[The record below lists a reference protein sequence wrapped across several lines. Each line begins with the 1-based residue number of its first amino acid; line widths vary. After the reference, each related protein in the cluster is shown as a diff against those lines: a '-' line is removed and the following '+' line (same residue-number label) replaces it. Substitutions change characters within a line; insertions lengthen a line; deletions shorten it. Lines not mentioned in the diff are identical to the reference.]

1 MDRKS
6 LIRNHQQ
13 EIASKKTMCKGKS
26 SLMGEQKLPDIND
39 YAPIVGADVIDELY
53 LLSERIRGM
62 TIQNINSTSEG
73 GGVAEILSR
82 ILPLLRQLGLEACW
96 DVLKGD
102 EAFFRVT
109 KKFHNALQGMNASM
123 TKEELDYF
131 LAINRRNAEEM
142 DFHGDV
148 IFVHDPQPIAL
159 IEKIAIKSNVKKPS
173 KKCVWRCHVDL
184 SNPRMDVMDFLKGY
198 IRKYDSVIVSSPK
211 YARGDI
217 SVPQV
222 IVPPSIDPLSEK
234 NMDLPTATISSVLDH
249 FGIDEDRPI
258 VTQVSRF
265 DRFKNPCGVI
275 DIYKKVKE
283 STDLQLVLAGGGATD
298 DPEGPGIL
306 KQLQCIAEHDPDIH
320 ILDLPPYS
328 DLEINA
334 LQRASTVVLQNS
346 SREGFGLTVT
356 EALWKAKPVIASAVG
371 GIPLQ
376 ITHEHSGILT
386 RSLDETANYLRK
398 LLNDPQYALN
408 LGTNGRD
415 HVRNNFLITRH
426 IRDCLVLFN
435 SFYDG
440 NTIRIQNCIKT

>member
-1 MDRKS
+1 MP
-6 LIRNHQQ
+6 
-13 EIASKKTMCKGKS
+13 E
-26 SLMGEQKLPDIND
+26 IND
-39 YAPIVGADVIDELY
+39 YASIVGEDVIDELY

-62 TIQNINSTSEG
+62 SIQNINSTSEG

-82 ILPLLRQLGLEACW
+82 MLPLLRQLGLEACW

-102 EAFFRVT
+102 EAFFRIT
-109 KKFHNALQGMNASM
+109 KKFHNALQGMNACV
-123 TKEELDYF
+123 TKEELAYF
-131 LAINRRNAEEM
+131 LAVNRRNAEEI
-142 DFHGDV
+142 DFYGDV

-159 IEKIAIKSNVKKPS
+159 IEKMTGKADR
-173 KKCVWRCHVDL
+173 KCVWRCHVDL
-184 SNPRMDVMDFLKGY
+184 SKPQMEVMDFLKSY
-198 IRKYDSVIVSSPK
+198 IGKYDSVVISSPK
-211 YARGDI
+211 YSRGDI
-217 SVPQV
+217 GVPQV
-222 IVPPSIDPLSEK
+222 IIPPSIDPLSEK
-234 NMDLPTATISSVLDH
+234 NKDLSKTEISLVLDH

-275 DIYKKVKE
+275 DAYKKVKE

-306 KQLQCIAEHDPDIH
+306 EQLRCAVEYDSDIN
-320 ILDLPPYS
+320 IIDLPPYS

-334 LQRASTVVLQNS
+334 LQRASTVVLQCS

-386 RSLDETANYLRK
+386 HSLDEAANYLKK
-398 LLNDPQYALN
+398 LLNDPQYAMR
-408 LGTNGRD
+408 LGMNGRD

-435 SFYDG
+435 SFHDH
-440 NTIRIQNCIKT
+440 NAIKIPNCIRT